1 MTNVKNDQE
10 NDLRITRNV
19 ELFSSRVNKD
29 GKLRLY
35 FLEFKALKSLHLTVS
50 VIK

>member
-19 ELFSSRVNKD
+19 ELFSSRVKKM
-29 GKLRLY
+29 G
-35 FLEFKALKSLHLTVS
+35 S
-50 VIK
+50 